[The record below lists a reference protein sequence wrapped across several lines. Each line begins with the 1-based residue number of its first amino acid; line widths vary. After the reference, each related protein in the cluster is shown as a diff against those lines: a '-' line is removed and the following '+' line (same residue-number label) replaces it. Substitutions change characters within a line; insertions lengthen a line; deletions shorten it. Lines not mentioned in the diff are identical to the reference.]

1 MTKWGRRVRWRA
13 YYGSERDVMSIK
25 WSCQSKLKAGTHG
38 NEMCQRR
45 LRTVRSSLG
54 RYHGTVE
61 EGDDLPNRTIEVE
74 LHEPLSRNRKR
85 HDAYES
91 RRHLGSLFMAMVRIL
106 VPRPL
111 VDPLSLSLGLTLSL
125 LLRRRGGF
133 AAFLLLDPDV
143 TFLLLDADLSLRRG
157 RPGVH

>member
-1 MTKWGRRVRWRA
+1 M
-13 YYGSERDVMSIK
+13 
-25 WSCQSKLKAGTHG
+25 THG

-45 LRTVRSSLG
+45 LRTVRSSLR

-61 EGDDLPNRTIEVE
+61 QRDDLPNRKIEVE
-74 LHEPLSRNRKR
+74 LLEPLSRNTTD

-91 RRHLGSLFMAMVRIL
+91 RRHLGSLFMSMVRIL

-111 VDPLSLSLGLTLSL
+111 VDPLSLGLTLSL

-133 AAFLLLDPDV
+133 ATFLLLDPDV
-143 TFLLLDADLSLRRG
+143 SFLLLDSDLSLR
-157 RPGVH
+157 